1 MRSSIDFFRTFEF
14 KKNIKLFEVPLK
26 NSSEQLIQEKS
37 SKNIRFTSEHME
49 RDTNN
54 LVGGGLVNPKS
65 GLENVGHVLVDNNNE
80 HYSCAMNKVD
90 INKNTNSYYT
100 LQIIKHNNLD
110 ECYIF
115 RSWGEIG
122 QNGKFNFKFFFE
134 II

>member
-1 MRSSIDFFRTFEF
+1 M
-14 KKNIKLFEVPLK
+14 
-26 NSSEQLIQEKS
+26 
-37 SKNIRFTSEHME
+37 
-49 RDTNN
+49 
-54 LVGGGLVNPKS
+54 VNPKS
-65 GLENVGHVLVDNNNE
+65 GLEDICHVLVDNNNE
-80 HYSCAMNKVD
+80 NYSCAMNKVD

-122 QNGKFNFKFFFE
+122 QDGKFHFKFFVE